1 MDDIDENTCSAMIGV
16 GETAWVLVGSV
27 RLTSGVESSDD
38 VSGRLSSTPPTPPL
52 VSHLTGGV

>member
-1 MDDIDENTCSAMIGV
+1 MIGV
-16 GETAWVLVGSV
+16 DETAWVLVGSV

-38 VSGRLSSTPPTPPL
+38 VSGRLSSTPPTPPPPPL